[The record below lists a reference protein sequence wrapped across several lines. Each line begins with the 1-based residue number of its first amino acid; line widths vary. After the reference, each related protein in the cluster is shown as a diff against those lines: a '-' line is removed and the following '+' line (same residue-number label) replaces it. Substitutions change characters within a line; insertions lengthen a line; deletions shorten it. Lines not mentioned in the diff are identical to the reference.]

1 MSPHQTI
8 RTFVPLLV
16 AVCRTPKSRQQPA
29 AATIYYES
37 KRSKPA
43 GSRAPAETIPI
54 DLVQG
59 GGCPTMRLPLASMFV
74 AAPALASLIAILGYL
89 DPITTSPLIMHRF
102 FSSWAHVLFNWVH
115 PYLTQPNCLGQSK

>member
-59 GGCPTMRLPLASMFV
+59 GGCPTMRLPLASLFV
-74 AAPALASLIAILGYL
+74 AAPA
-89 DPITTSPLIMHRF
+89 F
-102 FSSWAHVLFNWVH
+102 FFYHATRCFI
-115 PYLTQPNCLGQSK
+115 Y